1 MATGYYVEKIERI
14 TEQMLEEEIISE
26 TNAIMWDAD
35 KKIKDIKASAIDEI
49 GRIKPDAIQQIESIK
64 ADAVAQIEKLRDDYL
79 SYSVGEKRDMVL
91 KLTDSGIRGD
101 LKKLDADTAEIYEK
115 IKVVAPDTETRIIKN
130 VRKMIVDNGY
140 EITTTNDGDGNVT
153 VDIEKVG

>member
-1 MATGYYVEKIERI
+1 MATAYHVETIERI

-35 KKIKDIKASAIDEI
+35 KKIKDIKTSAIDEI
-49 GRIKPDAIQQIESIK
+49 GKIKPDAIQQIESIK
-64 ADAVAQIEKLRDDYL
+64 ADAVAKIEQLRDDYL
-79 SYSVGEKRDMVL
+79 SYSASEKRDIVL

-115 IKVVAPDTETRIIKN
+115 IKAVAPDTEVKIIN
-130 VRKMIVDNGY
+130 NIRKMIVDNGY
-140 EITTTNDGDGNVT
+140 KVLVENDGNGNVT
-153 VDIEKVG
+153 VKLGKVD